1 MHYAVG
7 LFKRF
12 GGYRIFETNIYRISM
27 NIVGVKLMRL
37 KDKIAFITG
46 AGLGI
51 GRATCLLFAREGAR
65 IIAADI
71 DKKAGDETVALIKSQ
86 GGTGTFVRCDVGV
99 EEEVKY
105 AIAKGVEAYHR
116 LDVLF
121 NNAGVL
127 WRDRDQDVTRTDE
140 GVWDRV
146 MAINLK
152 GTVWACKYAIPEMI
166 RAGGGSIVNIGS
178 GVAYMGFTRAQD
190 AYTASK
196 GALISLTRSMA
207 IVYAKQNIRANII
220 HPGPVDTPMQKEWN
234 KKTRKEISE
243 WVPLGRLASAADIAN
258 CGLFLASEESSYI
271 TGQEIIVDGGLMV
284 KGR

>member
-1 MHYAVG
+1 
-7 LFKRF
+7 
-12 GGYRIFETNIYRISM
+12 M

-51 GRATCLLFAREGAR
+51 GRATCLLFAREGAM